1 MKGYAKDYTFLL
13 IALVPI
19 LSIVLQILNA
29 SFVKDQQLVFASAN
43 IMSTCIVDIYSVRKI
58 IGKSPR
64 ISLPEKIV
72 IFFACI
78 YTLWLVLLG
87 CSFLVYKL
95 QKF

>member
-1 MKGYAKDYTFLL
+1 MKGFSKNGTIFL

-19 LSIVLQILNA
+19 LSIVLQMLNA

-43 IMSTCIVDIYSVRKI
+43 IMSICIVDIYSVRKI
-58 IGKSPR
+58 ISKSPR

-72 IFFACI
+72 LFFACI